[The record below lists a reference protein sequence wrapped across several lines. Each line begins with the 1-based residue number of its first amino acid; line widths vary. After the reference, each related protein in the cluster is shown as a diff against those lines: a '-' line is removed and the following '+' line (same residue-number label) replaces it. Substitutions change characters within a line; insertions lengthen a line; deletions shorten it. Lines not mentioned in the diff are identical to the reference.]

1 MTYLSFTVNFLR
13 NGALQRR
20 FTVPVARQVLHGVYF
35 NGAPY
40 LPALDEVKSAM
51 PKTLHKAIDR
61 GLGFWTDKHSDVVS
75 MDLYGA
81 SRVYYRQGKPLGT
94 LIAQANW
101 KATPCRLDGYQHGP
115 LNACAVK
122 ISESRYRVASDCG
135 VVSIHVSAALAESR
149 IAQSR
154 ESNAFPVFMY
164 S

>member
-1 MTYLSFTVNFLR
+1 MSNLSFTVNFLR
-13 NGALQRR
+13 GGALQRR
-20 FTVPVARQVLHGVYF
+20 FTVPVARQVVHGVYF

-40 LPALDEVKSAM
+40 LPALDEVKAAM

-101 KATPCRLDGYQHGP
+101 KATACKVEGYQYGM
-115 LNACAVK
+115 LDACAVK
-122 ISESRYRVASDCG
+122 ISETRYQVASDCG
-135 VVSIHVSAALAESR
+135 KVSMHVNATLAESKIGR
-149 IAQSR
+149 AR
-154 ESNAFPVFMY
+154 ENNATPVFMY